1 MVINK
6 HNYFIMINEIGSLSS
21 EDAVILKH
29 LEKRLLLPKSK
40 LQALLPIT
48 STRRNAF
55 DTIKTKYLNNIT
67 ISDEGVKRG
76 LIAILPNISKE
87 KANEIEDAHIIHWID
102 DALSYSQTLF
112 RDFKWECMRQF
123 EAMRMIRSAKALR
136 ERFDISK
143 INTLPNEIEDLVRE
157 YMLPKTR
164 LAVLEAG
171 FPDIE
176 VRLKQMT
183 MPWLNGI
190 LKNCVYVVVDRV
202 NKKIYNT
209 YSNTSRSKTYG
220 DCIDYS
226 WNKIKPKMSYRA
238 YRKADAVERILLAIR
253 TCRDLVDCPTN
264 YLAQELHKE
273 AFHIFHSVL
282 YVHRKFL
289 EKKARGRQGR

>member
-1 MVINK
+1 MMNDTEF
-6 HNYFIMINEIGSLSS
+6 NA
-21 EDAVILKH
+21 DAIILKH
-29 LEKRLLLPKSK
+29 LENREHAPKSR

-48 STRRNAF
+48 SKRRDLF
-55 DTIKTKYLNNIT
+55 DRVKNNYLHNIST
-67 ISDEGVKRG
+67 SDDGVKHG
-76 LIAILPNISKE
+76 LVNILPNISKE
-87 KANEIEDAHIIHWID
+87 IANEIDDEHIVHWID

-112 RDFKWECMRQF
+112 RDFKWECLRQM
-123 EAMRMIRSAKALR
+123 EAMRIIRRSNVLR
-136 ERFDISK
+136 EQFVISR
-143 INTLPNEIEDLVRE
+143 INELPNEIEDIVRA

-190 LKNCVYVVVDRV
+190 LKNCIYPVVDRI

-238 YRKADAVERILLAIR
+238 YRKTDAVVRILLAIR
-253 TCRDLVDCPTN
+253 TCRDLVECPTN

-273 AFHIFHSVL
+273 AFHVFHSIL
-282 YVHRKFL
+282 YVHRRFL
-289 EKKARGRQGR
+289 EKKARGKQQH

>member
-1 MVINK
+1 MVEETESNA
-6 HNYFIMINEIGSLSS
+6 
-21 EDAVILKH
+21 DAIILKH
-29 LEKRLLLPKSK
+29 LENREQTPKSR

-48 STRRNAF
+48 SKRRELF
-55 DTIKTKYLNNIT
+55 DRVKNNYLNNIST
-67 ISDEGVKRG
+67 SDDDVKRG
-76 LIAILPNISKE
+76 LVRILPNISKE
-87 KANEIEDAHIIHWID
+87 IANETDDEHIVHWID

-112 RDFKWECMRQF
+112 RDFKWECLRQM
-123 EAMRMIRSAKALR
+123 EAMRIIRRSNVLR
-136 ERFDISK
+136 EQFVISR
-143 INTLPNEIEDLVRE
+143 INKLPNELEDIVRE

-176 VRLKQMT
+176 ARLKQMT
-183 MPWLNGI
+183 IPWLNGI
-190 LKNCVYVVVDRV
+190 LKNCIYPVVDRI

-238 YRKADAVERILLAIR
+238 YRKTDAVERILLAIR

-273 AFHIFHSVL
+273 AFHIFHSIL
-282 YVHRKFL
+282 YVHQRFL
-289 EKKARGRQGR
+289 EKKARGRQHR

>member
-1 MVINK
+1 MVEETESNA
-6 HNYFIMINEIGSLSS
+6 
-21 EDAVILKH
+21 DAIILKH
-29 LEKRLLLPKSK
+29 LENREQTPKSR

-48 STRRNAF
+48 SKRRELF
-55 DTIKTKYLNNIT
+55 DRVKNNYLHNIST
-67 ISDEGVKRG
+67 SDDDVKRG
-76 LIAILPNISKE
+76 LVRILPNISKE
-87 KANEIEDAHIIHWID
+87 IANETDDERIVHWID

-112 RDFKWECMRQF
+112 RDFKWECLRQM
-123 EAMRMIRSAKALR
+123 EAMRIIRRSNVLR
-136 ERFDISK
+136 EQFVISR
-143 INTLPNEIEDLVRE
+143 INKLPNELEDIVRE

-176 VRLKQMT
+176 ARLKQMT
-183 MPWLNGI
+183 IPWLNGI
-190 LKNCVYVVVDRV
+190 LKNCIYPVVDRI

-238 YRKADAVERILLAIR
+238 YRKTDAVERILLAIR

-273 AFHIFHSVL
+273 AFHIFHSIL
-282 YVHRKFL
+282 YVHQRFL
-289 EKKARGRQGR
+289 EKKARGRQHR

>member
-1 MVINK
+1 MVEETESNA
-6 HNYFIMINEIGSLSS
+6 
-21 EDAVILKH
+21 DAIILKH
-29 LEKRLLLPKSK
+29 LENREQTPKSR

-48 STRRNAF
+48 SKRRELF
-55 DTIKTKYLNNIT
+55 DRVKNNYLNNIST
-67 ISDEGVKRG
+67 SDDDVKRG
-76 LIAILPNISKE
+76 LVRILPNISKE
-87 KANEIEDAHIIHWID
+87 IANETDDEHIVHWID

-112 RDFKWECMRQF
+112 RDFKWECLRQM
-123 EAMRMIRSAKALR
+123 EAMRIIRRSNVLR
-136 ERFDISK
+136 EQFVISR
-143 INTLPNEIEDLVRE
+143 INKLPNELEDIVRE

-176 VRLKQMT
+176 ARLKQMT
-183 MPWLNGI
+183 IPWLNGI
-190 LKNCVYVVVDRV
+190 LKNCIYPVVDRI

-238 YRKADAVERILLAIR
+238 YRKTDAVERILLAIR
-253 TCRDLVDCPTN
+253 TCRDLVECPTN

-273 AFHIFHSVL
+273 AFHIFHSIL
-282 YVHRKFL
+282 YVHQRFL
-289 EKKARGRQGR
+289 EKKSRGRQHR